1 MKRATLAFLLG
12 ALVLLGCA
20 TKGNGQTEET
30 SKPKDEG
37 QAKVEEVYKE
47 TTVGEFTFMWR
58 IDTLQML
65 HVKLSAPTTG
75 WVAVGFAPSKMMADA
90 NFIIGYIDKE
100 GKVYTS
106 DEFGTAPTE
115 HKPDTELGGS
125 DDVAEKSGMEKDGT
139 TMIHF
144 AIPLDSG
151 DKYDQVLKPGGT
163 CKIILAYGAKD
174 DFKSYHKKRT
184 SIEIKAL

>member
-1 MKRATLAFLLG
+1 MRSTTLAFALG

-20 TKGNGQTEET
+20 AKGNGQTEES

-37 QAKVEEVYKE
+37 PAKAGEAYKD

-58 IDTLQML
+58 VDTLRVL

-75 WVAVGFAPSKMMADA
+75 WVAVGFAPTTLMKDA
-90 NFIIGYIDKE
+90 NLIIAYVADGE
-100 GKVYTS
+100 VYTS
-106 DEFGTAPTE
+106 DEFGTSPTE
-115 HKPDTELGGS
+115 HKPDTKLGGT
-125 DDVAEKSGMEKDGT
+125 DDIAEKSGMEKDGT

-151 DKYDQVLKPGGT
+151 DRYDKALESGKT
-163 CKIILAYGAKD
+163 YKIILAYGAADNFTTK
-174 DFKSYHKKRT
+174 HR
-184 SIEIKAL
+184 KATTVKITL